1 MKDKAIKFEP
11 LFKSDKDWHNN
22 ACINWSHDPLE
33 LYIKGYKEAA
43 DSLVKKVI
51 QTKGKQD
58 SLVYPICF
66 LYRQYIE
73 LRLKEII
80 RTGRELLDEGG
91 SFPQHHKI
99 KTLWPTA
106 KKIMIEVYKDEGDP
120 PDLSFVEHI
129 IMEFSNLD
137 PESFAFRYPLDKL
150 GKNPLKEIYHINLRH
165 LSYCINKFGE
175 VIEAASAGMSVYLDF
190 KREMEAEAY

>member
-1 MKDKAIKFEP
+1 MNKNIFDP
-11 LFKSDKDWHNN
+11 LFKSDNDYHNN

-43 DSLVKKVI
+43 DSLVNKVI
-51 QTKGKQD
+51 KTKTQQD
-58 SLVYPICF
+58 TLVYPICF

-80 RTGRELLDEGG
+80 RTGRELLDEGR

-106 KKIMIEVYKDEGDP
+106 KTILNEVYKDDTDS
-120 PDLSFVEHI
+120 PDLLFVEHI
-129 IMEFSNLD
+129 IMEFSSLD
-137 PESFAFRYPLDKL
+137 PESFAFRYPFDKF
-150 GKNPLKEIYHINLRH
+150 GVNPLEGIYHINLRH
-165 LSYCINKFGE
+165 LYDCINNFSE
-175 VIEAASAGMSVYLDF
+175 VIESASTGMSVYLDF
-190 KREMEAEAY
+190 KRDMESGI